1 MIGWRLGN
9 SLPVG
14 RVCRG
19 LDVGG
24 WAVAAVFEPPFG
36 GVESLSGAALRLAE
50 DLVATLLS
58 TPCAAVRVAGLAPS
72 GRPVARV
79 AGMSSG
85 PAVSVSHVRG
95 LLGAAASTDGQVG
108 LDIVDP
114 AAAGR
119 ALDAFFTPDELT
131 LMPDDMGLL
140 RALLW
145 GAKEAAYKA
154 ARLDTEFRPRRV
166 TIESLSPNGFSWV
179 VRERHAVVTGVGRFA
194 TVGRYVVAI
203 AATAPVTRHDRAVV
217 RAFISTWWG
226 VAVPSAVSSPDVFTR
241 PWLIDARRPGPS
253 APSLQECPA

>member
-1 MIGWRLGN
+1 
-9 SLPVG
+9 
-14 RVCRG
+14 
-19 LDVGG
+19 
-24 WAVAAVFEPPFG
+24 
-36 GVESLSGAALRLAE
+36 LAE

>member
-1 MIGWRLGN
+1 MNGWRLGN
-9 SLPVG
+9 ALPVG

-24 WAVAAVFEPPFG
+24 LVVAAVFELPTG
-36 GVESLSGAALRLAE
+36 DAESLSGASLRLAE

>member
-1 MIGWRLGN
+1 
-9 SLPVG
+9 
-14 RVCRG
+14 
-19 LDVGG
+19 
-24 WAVAAVFEPPFG
+24 
-36 GVESLSGAALRLAE
+36 
-50 DLVATLLS
+50 
-58 TPCAAVRVAGLAPS
+58 
-72 GRPVARV
+72 
-79 AGMSSG
+79 
-85 PAVSVSHVRG
+85 VSHVRG

-217 RAFISTWWG
+217 RAIISTWWG

>member
-1 MIGWRLGN
+1 
-9 SLPVG
+9 
-14 RVCRG
+14 
-19 LDVGG
+19 
-24 WAVAAVFEPPFG
+24 
-36 GVESLSGAALRLAE
+36 LRLAE